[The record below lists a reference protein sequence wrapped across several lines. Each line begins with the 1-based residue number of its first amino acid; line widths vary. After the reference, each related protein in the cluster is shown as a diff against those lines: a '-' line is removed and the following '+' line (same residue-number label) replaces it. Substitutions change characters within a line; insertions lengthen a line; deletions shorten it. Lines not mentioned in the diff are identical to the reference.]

1 MNMSKHRR
9 WLVGSVLACLSVI
22 GLGGCV
28 SQQEYDRLVDT
39 NRSLKAT
46 NSDLQAQL
54 DDRNRLIS
62 SLRGETGSA
71 SDSITGLTGE
81 NATLRQQLAAAQA
94 RIRQFEDDLASMSMT
109 RLDPVTDSALRD
121 LANRYPGLVSYD
133 ADRGMLRF
141 ASDLTFDSG
150 SAVVRASAGDSLRAL
165 AGILNSSDA
174 MNYDARIVGHTD
186 SQRVS
191 AATAQRH
198 ATNMH
203 LSAHRAIAVRDAL
216 IGLGVTPGRMEAA
229 GWGEFRPAVPNTASG
244 NTPENRRVEIYIVR
258 GSGGARSLGAPS
270 GGSIELDRDR
280 GAGGF
285 EAVK

>member
-1 MNMSKHRR
+1 MSQRR
-9 WLVGSVLACLSVI
+9 WLVWTLGACLTVV

-46 NSDLQAQL
+46 NADLQAQL
-54 DDRNRLIS
+54 DDRNRLIGT
-62 SLRGETGSA
+62 LRGETGSA
-71 SDSITGLTGE
+71 SDSIAGLSDA
-81 NATLRQQLAAAQA
+81 NAALRAQLAAAQDQ
-94 RIRQFEDDLASMSMT
+94 IRRFEDDLASMSMS

-121 LANRYPGLVSYD
+121 LANRYPGLVTYD
-133 ADRGMLRF
+133 PDRGMLRF

-174 MNYDARIVGHTD
+174 MGYDARIVGHTD
-186 SQRVS
+186 SQRIS

-198 ATNMH
+198 PTNMH

-216 IGLGVTPGRMEAA
+216 IGLGVAAGRMEAA
-229 GWGEFRPAVPNTASG
+229 GWGEYRPAVANTSTG
-244 NTPENRRVEIYIVR
+244 NTPENRRVEIYMVR
-258 GSGGARSLGAPS
+258 GSGGNVGAGAPAS
-270 GGSIELDRDR
+270 SGSIELDRDA
-280 GAGGF
+280 GSGGF
-285 EAVK
+285 EPVK